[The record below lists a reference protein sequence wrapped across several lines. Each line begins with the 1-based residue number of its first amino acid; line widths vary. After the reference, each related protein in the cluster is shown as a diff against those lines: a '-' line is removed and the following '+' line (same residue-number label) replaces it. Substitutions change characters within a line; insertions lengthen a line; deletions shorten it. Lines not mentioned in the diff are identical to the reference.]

1 MSEPAK
7 KTEPAKKPV
16 PAGAEA
22 VRAERAARRAA
33 KAAEAAGPQR
43 QVADTN
49 AGDDIIRAS
58 RIGTA
63 VWVVSTAVAV
73 LVPDARLPAAVVD
86 VVLFLAG
93 CAAFFWCLAVAA
105 ERSREKEI
113 GLWNLFLLEGV
124 APRRVRQQLLGAL
137 AVQIVVALAAAFV
150 ASPLAFGLL
159 VPIYGLGCSGLW
171 GAKHGVF
178 GPRKSPRPSR
188 R

>member
-1 MSEPAK
+1 M
-7 KTEPAKKPV
+7 TEPAKKPM

-22 VRAERAARRAA
+22 VRAERAARRAT
-33 KAAEAAGPQR
+33 KAA
-43 QVADTN
+43 QVARPQVDDTN

-63 VWVVSTAVAV
+63 AWLVSTALAV
-73 LVPDARLPAAVVD
+73 LVPDARLPAAIVD
-86 VVLFLAG
+86 LVLFVAG

-105 ERSREKEI
+105 DRSRDKEI

-124 APRRVRQQLLGAL
+124 ASRRVRQQLLGGL
-137 AVQIVVALAAAFV
+137 AVQTVVALGAAVV
-150 ASPLAFGLL
+150 APPQAFGLL

-171 GAKHGVF
+171 GAKYGVF